1 MSRKPDSIYKKKEP
15 NFQVLKEIRFQSER
29 KTAKVTRPTY
39 RAGSSSSYAL
49 EEGQD
54 SSRKGD
60 GKLTVLQL
68 LYCQS
73 GGLGT
78 NTGGTIMGRQRMTML
93 PLVHACRSLD
103 ENWKQISRRI
113 GSRKTRA
120 SFVID
125 VQCVHW
131 RMYPLLLFLVSET
144 PMPSSVLNG
153 NECMLVHRNC
163 HGTKVEWG
171 THFAT
176 HLPLPGKTSVARR
189 HSSVQYSPNLANC
202 NCDMLTPHNRSYC
215 SKFLTGK
222 VTFHIDLV
230 TLA

>member
-125 VQCVHW
+125 VQTRTMC
-131 RMYPLLLFLVSET
+131 
-144 PMPSSVLNG
+144 
-153 NECMLVHRNC
+153 
-163 HGTKVEWG
+163 
-171 THFAT
+171 
-176 HLPLPGKTSVARR
+176 
-189 HSSVQYSPNLANC
+189 
-202 NCDMLTPHNRSYC
+202 
-215 SKFLTGK
+215 
-222 VTFHIDLV
+222 
-230 TLA
+230 TLAYVPTLTFSRFRDSNAFLSFERQRMHARSPKLPRNEGGVGHTLRHASSSTWKDLSGKETLFSTVQPQSRQLQL